1 MLKKRGVVPNPV
13 GTFETRLNVAFRQ
26 LGLFTFFEIRNP
38 LIYFFFR
45 QMQTRGVKI
54 LPGSKGIQSEP
65 RSTYCSMASRITQ
78 CAVLRRAKA
87 SCCTRSFIPESSFRL
102 VVEAVAI

>member
-65 RSTYCSMASRITQ
+65 LSLLFSLDILLNGFAHHPMCRSTPRQSE
-78 CAVLRRAKA
+78 LLH
-87 SCCTRSFIPESSFRL
+87 SFLYS
-102 VVEAVAI
+102 